1 MWRVAC
7 WVCNQI
13 FSEVNPSN
21 NLRLPTRSSWHRP
34 KRQRGLVSGHI
45 QAGGRTAE
53 SIAFCVNRIQC
64 KRRIDQ
70 AKDIMNPKKIE
81 NIAKNDKKFTAM
93 NVKINIPLDTQ
104 ECKCITEV
112 ETIIAIV
119 TLIHRDIIYPLAII
133 YNVWVAIITLYV
145 GIISQI
151 ICLQMATYKSLLNSG
166 GPLIPFFRGCCS
178 TTNGNRKE
186 IMKHGLFHAF
196 HAHLSTVLV
205 NSYYHG
211 YYIYFL
217 EIVCYSQKCKIYC
230 LVFSDISVWV
240 DPKIHTTACFMI
252 MYTNCKYF

>member
-1 MWRVAC
+1 MLKSKFLLTLR
-7 WVCNQI
+7 
-13 FSEVNPSN
+13 SVNFLNVITINPCSCVYIV
-21 NLRLPTRSSWHRP
+21 LRLHVTLYDLPKSS
-34 KRQRGLVSGHI
+34 
-45 QAGGRTAE
+45 
-53 SIAFCVNRIQC
+53 F
-64 KRRIDQ
+64 
-70 AKDIMNPKKIE
+70 
-81 NIAKNDKKFTAM
+81 
-93 NVKINIPLDTQ
+93 
-104 ECKCITEV
+104 ITEV

-119 TLIHRDIIYPLAII
+119 TLIHRDIIYPVAII

-151 ICLQMATYKSLLNSG
+151 ICLQMATYKSLLNSD

-196 HAHLSTVLV
+196 HAHLSTILV
-205 NSYYHG
+205 NSYYHR

-240 DPKIHTTACFMI
+240 DPQIHTTACFMI
-252 MYTNCKYF
+252 MCTNCKY

>member
-1 MWRVAC
+1 
-7 WVCNQI
+7 
-13 FSEVNPSN
+13 
-21 NLRLPTRSSWHRP
+21 
-34 KRQRGLVSGHI
+34 
-45 QAGGRTAE
+45 
-53 SIAFCVNRIQC
+53 
-64 KRRIDQ
+64 
-70 AKDIMNPKKIE
+70 
-81 NIAKNDKKFTAM
+81 M
-93 NVKINIPLDTQ
+93 NVKIKIPLDTQ
-104 ECKCITEV
+104 GCKFFLMLSSSILAVACTACWGYTLGLSDLPKSSFITITEV

-151 ICLQMATYKSLLNSG
+151 ICLQLATYKSLLNPD

-252 MYTNCKYF
+252 MYTNCKYFQFLISMLCIRWQGFFPRYGFAWLWLI

>member
-1 MWRVAC
+1 M
-7 WVCNQI
+7 
-13 FSEVNPSN
+13 
-21 NLRLPTRSSWHRP
+21 
-34 KRQRGLVSGHI
+34 
-45 QAGGRTAE
+45 
-53 SIAFCVNRIQC
+53 
-64 KRRIDQ
+64 
-70 AKDIMNPKKIE
+70 
-81 NIAKNDKKFTAM
+81 
-93 NVKINIPLDTQ
+93 
-104 ECKCITEV
+104 

-252 MYTNCKYF
+252 MYTNCKCGFRNKLQVWVSQLLIRQFIKNISLNSQYDLLGNIANFSKSSRIKDFQKINTKL